1 MGFSVY
7 ALMFFCMVLC
17 HDAQGAKGRLVY
29 FKASLSKIKT
39 YGIHSTVIFDK
50 CEANIGKGY
59 NPTSG
64 VFHAPVSGYYEFKV
78 QLEAGSSGG
87 YSFCLVCEGVVKSE
101 LSIQRVWSSKFTSAI
116 FHVNAGEHVLV
127 RKTVHGG
134 ATRIAAG
141 ARTQFSGYLLRSD

>member
-7 ALMFFCMVLC
+7 TLMFFCTVLC
-17 HDAQGAKGRLVY
+17 HDAQEHKGRLVY
-29 FKASLSKIKT
+29 FKASLSKGKT
-39 YGIHSTVIFDK
+39 FGIHSTVIFDK

-78 QLEAGSSGG
+78 QLESSGAG
-87 YSFCLVCEGVVKSE
+87 GFVFCLVCEGVVKSE
-101 LSIQRVWSSKFTSAI
+101 LSIQRMWSSKFTSAI

-127 RKTVHGG
+127 RKTLHGG
-134 ATRIAAG
+134 ATPISSG